1 MRDEHL
7 IPLRKQEL
15 ALGQPLRWSVYD
27 AHGVLLLAR
36 GIVLDSQHKIDV
48 LFEKGLYRSSRRE
61 AAHARPGVEEA
72 AGDPSFEKTYQYRHE
87 RDRGRMTHP
96 IARLPIGIVL
106 SLQANADDSSER
118 YNCRYIGYLEDK
130 SVLVTT
136 PISEGRLVPC
146 RDGQNFFVRCFHGK
160 TALAFKANIL
170 KTHLAPFPYLHLSFP
185 KEVTVM
191 TVRKSHRAP
200 VDLIATV
207 ARDGDK
213 LAVRIDNIG
222 VGGAHCQS
230 NKPLGSVGD
239 QAEISFKVVLDE
251 METYIRTGVT
261 IRSHAMHHEEAGN
274 RHEYGLQFGELDR
287 EHRHVL
293 MNLVYRASVEV

>member
-1 MRDEHL
+1 
-7 IPLRKQEL
+7 
-15 ALGQPLRWSVYD
+15 
-27 AHGVLLLAR
+27 
-36 GIVLDSQHKIDV
+36 VLDSQHKIDV

-72 AGDPSFEKTYQYRHE
+72 AGDPSFEKTYQYRHD

-96 IARLPIGIVL
+96 VARLPIGIVL

-118 YNCRYIGYLEDK
+118 YNCRYIGYVEDK

-191 TVRKSHRAP
+191 TVRKSHRAD
-200 VDLIATV
+200 VDLIAAI
-207 ARDGDK
+207 ARGRETI
-213 LAVRIDNIG
+213 AVRIDNLG
-222 VGGAHCQS
+222 LGGAHCQS
-230 NKPLGSVGD
+230 AKPLGEIGD
-239 QAEISFKVVLDE
+239 TAEISFKVVVDDI
-251 METYIRTGVT
+251 ETYIRTGIT
-261 IRSHAMHHEEAGN
+261 IRSRSMREEDG
-274 RHEYGLQFGELDR
+274 RTVYEYGLQFGEFDR
-287 EHRHVL
+287 EHRHVV